1 MGNRRRSH
9 AGSAHP
15 PRRLR
20 VGCLNVC
27 GCNQDVKKGKIGSM
41 FEERNLDVLAL
52 SETKLKG
59 KGEEWFGNVWGVKS
73 GVSERTRAR
82 EGVAIL
88 LKQELWEYVI
98 ECKKVNSRLIWVKLK
113 VDGERWVIIG
123 AYAPGHEKKDQE
135 RQVFW
140 EQLNECVS
148 GFDARD
154 RVIVMGD
161 LNAKVSNVA
170 VEGIIGIHGVFSVV
184 NGNGEELVD
193 LCAEKGLMIG
203 NTWFKKRDI
212 HKYTYVS
219 RRDGQRALLDYV
231 LIDRRAKERLLDVN
245 VLRGATGGMSDHYL
259 VEAKVKI
266 CMGFQKRRVN
276 VGVKRVVRVS
286 ELEKETCV
294 RKYQERLSTEWKK
307 VRTMEVRGV
316 GEEWDVFRESVM
328 DCAKD
333 ACGMRRVGDGLIRKG
348 SEWWDEEVRVLVKE
362 KREAF
367 GRFLQGKNAIE
378 WEMYKRKRQEVK
390 RKVQEVKK
398 SANESWGERVSL
410 NFRENKKMFWKEVN
424 KVRKTREQ
432 MGTSVKG
439 ANGEV
444 ITSSG
449 DVKRWSEYFE
459 GLLNVF
465 DDRVADIGCFG
476 RGGVQSE
483 RVRENDLVNR
493 EEVVKALRKM
503 KAGKA
508 AGLDSIAVEFIKK
521 GGDCIVDW
529 LVRLFNVCMT
539 HGEVPEDWRNAC
551 IVPLYKGKGD
561 KNMEKVV
568 CDPDSEK
575 HRNQ

>member
-9 AGSAHP
+9 AGSDHP

-27 GCNQDVKKGKIGSM
+27 GCNQDVKKGEIGSM

-123 AYAPGHEKKDQE
+123 AYAPGHEKKDHE

-170 VEGIIGIHGVFSVV
+170 VEGIIGMHGVFSVV

-266 CMGFQKRRVN
+266 SMGFQKRGVN
-276 VGVKRVVRVS
+276 VGVKKVVRVS
-286 ELEKETCV
+286 ELGKETCV
-294 RKYQERLSTEWKK
+294 GKYQERLCTEWKK

-333 ACGMRRVGDGLIRKG
+333 ACGMRRVGGGLFRKG

-378 WEMYKRKRQEVK
+378 WEKYKRKRQEY
-390 RKVQEVKK
+390 
-398 SANESWGERVSL
+398 
-410 NFRENKKMFWKEVN
+410 NK
-424 KVRKTREQ
+424 
-432 MGTSVKG
+432 
-439 ANGEV
+439 
-444 ITSSG
+444 
-449 DVKRWSEYFE
+449 
-459 GLLNVF
+459 
-465 DDRVADIGCFG
+465 
-476 RGGVQSE
+476 
-483 RVRENDLVNR
+483 
-493 EEVVKALRKM
+493 
-503 KAGKA
+503 
-508 AGLDSIAVEFIKK
+508 
-521 GGDCIVDW
+521 
-529 LVRLFNVCMT
+529 
-539 HGEVPEDWRNAC
+539 
-551 IVPLYKGKGD
+551 
-561 KNMEKVV
+561 
-568 CDPDSEK
+568 
-575 HRNQ
+575 

>member
-1 MGNRRRSH
+1 MGTRRRSH
-9 AGSAHP
+9 TGSAHP

-20 VGCLNVC
+20 LGCQNVC
-27 GCNQDVKKGKIGSM
+27 GCNQDVKKGEIGSM

-59 KGEEWFGNVWGVKS
+59 KGEEWFGNVLGVKS
-73 GVSERTRAR
+73 GVSERTIAR
-82 EGVAIL
+82 EGVAVL

-123 AYAPGHEKKDQE
+123 AYAPGHEKKDHE

-140 EQLNECVS
+140 EQLNERVS

-184 NGNGEELVD
+184 NRNGEEFVD
-193 LCAEKGLMIG
+193 LCAEKGLVIG

-231 LIDRRAKERLLDVN
+231 LIDRRAKVRLLDVN

-266 CMGFQKRRVN
+266 SMGFQKRRVN

-286 ELEKETCV
+286 ELGKETCV

-328 DCAKD
+328 DCTKD
-333 ACGMRRVGDGLIRKG
+333 ACGMRRVGGGLIRKVVSG
-348 SEWWDEEVRVLVKE
+348 
-362 KREAF
+362 
-367 GRFLQGKNAIE
+367 G
-378 WEMYKRKRQEVK
+378 M
-390 RKVQEVKK
+390 KK
-398 SANESWGERVSL
+398 
-410 NFRENKKMFWKEVN
+410 
-424 KVRKTREQ
+424 
-432 MGTSVKG
+432 
-439 ANGEV
+439 
-444 ITSSG
+444 
-449 DVKRWSEYFE
+449 
-459 GLLNVF
+459 
-465 DDRVADIGCFG
+465 
-476 RGGVQSE
+476 
-483 RVRENDLVNR
+483 
-493 EEVVKALRKM
+493 
-503 KAGKA
+503 
-508 AGLDSIAVEFIKK
+508 
-521 GGDCIVDW
+521 
-529 LVRLFNVCMT
+529 
-539 HGEVPEDWRNAC
+539 
-551 IVPLYKGKGD
+551 
-561 KNMEKVV
+561 
-568 CDPDSEK
+568 
-575 HRNQ
+575 

>member
-27 GCNQDVKKGKIGSM
+27 GCNQDVKKGEIGSM

-154 RVIVMGD
+154 RVIMMGD

-203 NTWFKKRDI
+203 NTWFKKQDI

-219 RRDGQRALLDYV
+219 RRDGQRALLDYM

-259 VEAKVKI
+259 VEAMVKI

-333 ACGMRRVGDGLIRKG
+333 ACGMRRVGGGLIRKG

-378 WEMYKRKRQEVK
+378 WEFKKERDRRSRERCKR
-390 RKVQEVKK
+390 
-398 SANESWGERVSL
+398 
-410 NFRENKKMFWKEVN
+410 
-424 KVRKTREQ
+424 
-432 MGTSVKG
+432 
-439 ANGEV
+439 
-444 ITSSG
+444 
-449 DVKRWSEYFE
+449 
-459 GLLNVF
+459 
-465 DDRVADIGCFG
+465 
-476 RGGVQSE
+476 
-483 RVRENDLVNR
+483 
-493 EEVVKALRKM
+493 
-503 KAGKA
+503 
-508 AGLDSIAVEFIKK
+508 
-521 GGDCIVDW
+521 
-529 LVRLFNVCMT
+529 
-539 HGEVPEDWRNAC
+539 
-551 IVPLYKGKGD
+551 
-561 KNMEKVV
+561 
-568 CDPDSEK
+568 
-575 HRNQ
+575 